1 MDFGFEVFQFNR
13 ICDCEHELQDLMVS
27 VSLILIRTAVAPS
40 FIESP
45 AAIISNHVISI
56 LGALHIWP
64 YILQWRHFIG
74 FHSYST
80 CILTTT
86 S

>member
-1 MDFGFEVFQFNR
+1 MDFGLEVFQFNR

-27 VSLILIRTAVAPS
+27 VSLVLIRTAVAPS

-56 LGALHIWP
+56 LGALQIW
-64 YILQWRHFIG
+64 YQSLRF
-74 FHSYST
+74 
-80 CILTTT
+80 
-86 S
+86 